1 MRHPAESAVICLA
14 ALLMLPAAH
23 AERADRDKPANLE
36 ADRVTMD
43 DIKKVSVFEGNVQLT
58 QGTLVIRSDKLV
70 VTQDAQG
77 FQTGIATTGPGGL
90 SHFRQKREAKEEYV
104 DGEAERIEH
113 DARGEKTQ
121 FFGRAHVKSGLDE
134 VRGSYVAYDA
144 KTENY
149 LVTNTVGSTAP
160 ATDSRVRAVIQP
172 KNREGKDVP
181 KSAVPVGRPAD
192 LAPLKASPEIT
203 KPRQD

>member
-1 MRHPAESAVICLA
+1 MRPPSKSIVICIA
-14 ALLMLPAAH
+14 AIVLFPAAH
-23 AERADRDKPANLE
+23 AEKADRDKPANLE

-121 FFGRAHVKSGLDE
+121 SAAVTSPMMPRPRIISSPIRSGAQRQPPTAVSAQLFSRRTGKARMCQRAPFQWAAQQTWH
-134 VRGSYVAYDA
+134 R
-144 KTENY
+144 
-149 LVTNTVGSTAP
+149 
-160 ATDSRVRAVIQP
+160 
-172 KNREGKDVP
+172 
-181 KSAVPVGRPAD
+181 
-192 LAPLKASPEIT
+192 
-203 KPRQD
+203 

>member
-1 MRHPAESAVICLA
+1 
-14 ALLMLPAAH
+14 
-23 AERADRDKPANLE
+23 
-36 ADRVTMD
+36 MD

-77 FQTGIATTGPGGL
+77 FQTGVATTGPGGL
-90 SHFRQKREAKEEYV
+90 SHFRQKREGKEEYV

-113 DARGEKTQ
+113 DGRGEKTQ

-149 LVTNTVGSTAP
+149 LVTNTVGNAAP
-160 ATDSRVRAVIQP
+160 AGDSRVRAVIQP
-172 KNREGKDVP
+172 KNKEGKDAP
-181 KSAVPVGRPAD
+181 KGAAPAGRQGD

-203 KPRQD
+203 KPRPD